1 MEDAA
6 VLLRCERK
14 TVYAA
19 VALNR
24 LPHQRIGRRI
34 IFSHAALMQWLATPA
49 LGRRAS
55 SDHSP
60 QARPPTL
67 REFAP
72 TFLAIARANNK
83 PSSVAQ
89 KEQWLRSHILPRLGS
104 LHLDEVTYAVV
115 EDFKLA
121 LVASPVRSGKR
132 RRDQPRGPRPM
143 AAKSVNN
150 GLTVL
155 RRMLSIARKRGLI
168 ASVPE
173 MDWFRAPPPEISFL
187 TFDEA
192 DQLLAVAPTAWRTTI
207 LLALRTGLRLG
218 ELLALQWSDVDLD
231 AGRIHVRQNVVRGIV
246 GTPKSGRAR
255 LVPLSDDAR
264 AALAAHHHARGPL
277 VFCDASGQMLT
288 AKRAGTAIDAAFKKS
303 ALSHSGWHVLRHSFA
318 SQLVMRGVSLKA
330 VQELLGHSTIQMT
343 MRYAHL
349 APEVVR
355 DAVQRLDRSPA
366 DTTVRS
372 PIRSV

>member
-1 MEDAA
+1 MEEVAA
-6 VLLRCERK
+6 LLRCERK

-24 LPHQRIGRRI
+24 IPHQRIGRRI
-34 IFSHAALMQWLATPA
+34 IFSHAALMQWLATPV
-49 LGRRAS
+49 LDQRAS
-55 SDHSP
+55 IVHAR
-60 QARPPTL
+60 ARPPTI
-67 REFAP
+67 RDFAP
-72 TFLAIARANNK
+72 TFLAVARANNK

-104 LHLDEVTYAVV
+104 LHLDEVTYAVI

-132 RRDQPRGPRPM
+132 PRDQPRGPRPM

-168 ASVPE
+168 ATVPE
-173 MDWFRAPPPEISFL
+173 MDWFRAPPPEVSFL
-187 TFDEA
+187 TFEDA
-192 DQLLAVAPTAWRTTI
+192 DRLLAVAPQAWRTMF

-218 ELLALQWSDVDLD
+218 ELLALRWSDVDLD
-231 AGRIHVRQNVVRGIV
+231 AGRIHVRRNVVRGIV

-264 AALAAHHHARGPL
+264 AALVAHQHANGPL
-277 VFCDASGQMLT
+277 VFCEPNGQMMS
-288 AKRAGTAIDAAFKKS
+288 AKRAGGAIDSAFKKA
-303 ALSHSGWHVLRHSFA
+303 ALPNTGWHVLRHSFA

-349 APEVVR
+349 APDVVR
-355 DAVQRLDRSPA
+355 DAVQRLDRARA
-366 DTTVRS
+366 DTRS
-372 PIRSV
+372 